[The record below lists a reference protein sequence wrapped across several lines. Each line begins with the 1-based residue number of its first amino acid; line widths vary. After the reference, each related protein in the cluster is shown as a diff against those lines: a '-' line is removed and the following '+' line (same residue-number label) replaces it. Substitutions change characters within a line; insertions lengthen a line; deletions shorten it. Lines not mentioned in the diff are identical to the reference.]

1 MVYKFWKNEVEN
13 MEINFANRM
22 DGVKGSAIREMFKL
36 MGDPSIISFAGGNPS
51 PDTFPADK
59 LKEIAARVLVDSPA
73 KCLQYSVTEGYAP
86 LVNKVSQRLK
96 KQNILK
102 DKDKVIITTGGQ
114 QGIDLGTKAV
124 INPDD
129 GIACEVPSFIGALNC
144 FRTYEAK
151 LYGITLEE
159 DGLNTKE
166 LEKTLEE
173 NKNIKI
179 LYIIPTFQNPMG
191 VTTSLEKRI
200 EILRICKKH
209 NVLIIEDNPYG
220 ELRFSGEDVPT
231 IKSLDEDGDTVLYCG
246 SFSKV
251 LSPGLR
257 IGFACAN
264 EKLIE
269 KMVVL
274 KQVNDVHTN
283 IFSQILADEWL
294 EKYDFEEHLDL
305 CKNVYKKK
313 CSLML
318 KTMDEEF
325 PSFVTYTRPEG
336 GLFIYCKVN
345 KDIDTKELVIESIKR
360 KVAFVPGCNFMTDVD
375 EKTSSFRLNYSTMDD
390 ESIVKGIKILA
401 ELLKTL

>member
-1 MVYKFWKNEVEN
+1 MD
-13 MEINFANRM
+13 INFASRM

-36 MGDPSIISFAGGNPS
+36 MGDPEIISFAGGNPS
-51 PDTFPADK
+51 PDTFPAEA
-59 LKEIAARVLVDSPA
+59 LKEIAARVLMENPA

-86 LVNKVSQRLK
+86 LVKKVTERLE
-96 KQNILK
+96 KQNIYK
-102 DKDKVIITTGGQ
+102 NGDKVIITTGGQ
-114 QGIDLGTKAV
+114 QGIDLGTKAI
-124 INPDD
+124 INPGD
-129 GIACEVPSFIGALNC
+129 GVACETPSFIGALNC

-151 LYGITLEE
+151 LYGVTLKEDGIDTLEL
-159 DGLNTKE
+159 D
-166 LEKTLEE
+166 KTLTE

-191 VTTSLEKRI
+191 VTTSLEKRK
-200 EILRICKKH
+200 EILNICKKH
-209 NVLIIEDNPYG
+209 NVIIIEDNPYG
-220 ELRFSGEDVPT
+220 ELRFKGEDVPT
-231 IKSLDEDGDTVLYCG
+231 IKSLDEEGDTVLYCG

-257 IGFACAN
+257 IGFVCAN
-264 EKLIE
+264 EKLVD

-294 EKYDFEEHLDL
+294 ENYSFEDHLEL
-305 CKNVYKKK
+305 CRNVYKKK
-313 CSLML
+313 CELML

-325 PSFVTYTRPEG
+325 PSYVSYTRPEG
-336 GLFIYCKVN
+336 GLFIYCTIDKDVN
-345 KDIDTKELVIESIKR
+345 TSEIVKESIKR

-375 EKTSSFRLNYSTMDD
+375 EVTSSFRLNYSTMDD

-401 ELLKTL
+401 DVLKGL

>member
-1 MVYKFWKNEVEN
+1 
-13 MEINFANRM
+13 MEMNFATRM

-36 MGDPSIISFAGGNPS
+36 MGDPAIISFAGGNPS
-51 PDTFPADK
+51 PDTFPANE
-59 LKEIAARVLVDSPA
+59 LKEIASRVLLENPS

-86 LVNKVSQRLK
+86 LVQKVTKRLEY
-96 KQNILK
+96 QNIYK
-102 DKDKVIITTGGQ
+102 NGDKVIITTGGQ
-114 QGIDLGTKAV
+114 QGIDLGTKAI
-124 INPDD
+124 INPGD
-129 GIACEVPSFIGALNC
+129 GVACETPSFIGALNC

-151 LYGITLEE
+151 LYGIPLSE
-159 DGLNTKE
+159 DGLDTE
-166 LEKTLEE
+166 ILDKTLEE

-191 VTTSLEKRI
+191 ITTSKEKRI

-209 NVLIIEDNPYG
+209 NVIIIEDNPYG
-220 ELRFSGEDVPT
+220 ELRFKGEDVPT
-231 IKSLDEDGDTVLYCG
+231 IKSLDEEGDTVLYCG

-257 IGFACAN
+257 LGFSCAS

-294 EKYDFEEHLDL
+294 SLYDFDAHIEK
-305 CKNVYKKK
+305 CRNVYKKK
-313 CSLML
+313 CELML

-336 GLFIYCKVN
+336 GLFIYCTIN
-345 KDIDTKELVIESIKR
+345 KDVDTAEIVKESIKR

-401 ELLKTL
+401 EVLKEL

>member
-1 MVYKFWKNEVEN
+1 MNL
-13 MEINFANRM
+13 NFAKRM

-36 MGDPSIISFAGGNPS
+36 MADPQIISFAGGNPS
-51 PDTFPADK
+51 PDTFPAKALED
-59 LKEIAARVLVDSPA
+59 IASRELQKNPS
-73 KCLQYSVTEGYAP
+73 KCLQYSVTEGYGP
-86 LVNKVSQRLK
+86 LVEKVSERLK

-102 DKDKVIITTGGQ
+102 STDKVIITTGGQ
-114 QGIDLGTKAV
+114 QGIDLGTKAI
-124 INPDD
+124 INPGD
-129 GIACEVPSFIGALNC
+129 GIACETPSFIGALNC

-151 LYGITLEE
+151 LYGIPLSE
-159 DGLNTKE
+159 DGLDTDM
-166 LEKTLEE
+166 LDKTLSE

-191 VTTSLEKRI
+191 ITTSLEKRI
-200 EILRICKKH
+200 KILEICKKH

-220 ELRFSGEDVPT
+220 ELRFKGEDVPT
-231 IKSLDEDGDTVLYCG
+231 IKSLDEEGETVLYCG

-251 LSPGLR
+251 LSPGMR

-283 IFSQILADEWL
+283 VFSQIIADEWL
-294 EKYDFEEHLDL
+294 KECDFEEHLSL
-305 CKNVYKKK
+305 CREVYEKK

-325 PSFVTYTRPEG
+325 PEFVTYTRPEG
-336 GLFIYCKVN
+336 GLFIYCTVN
-345 KDIDTKELVIESIKR
+345 KDVDTAELVKESIKN
-360 KVAFVPGCNFMTDVD
+360 KVAFVPGCNFMTDVS
-375 EKTSSFRLNYSTMDD
+375 EKTNCFRLNFSTPSD
-390 ESIVKGIKILA
+390 ENIVKGIKILA
-401 ELLKTL
+401 NLLKTL